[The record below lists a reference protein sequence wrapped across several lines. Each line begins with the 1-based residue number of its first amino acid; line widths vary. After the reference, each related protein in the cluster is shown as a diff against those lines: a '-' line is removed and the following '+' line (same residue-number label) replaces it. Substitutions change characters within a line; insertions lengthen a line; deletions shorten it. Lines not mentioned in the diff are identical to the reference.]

1 MNSLRERISEELLPY
16 VEQPAQYIGGEW
28 NQLVRPGDWERAE
41 VRVAVAFPDTYT
53 IGMSH
58 LGCQILYWLCNHT
71 PGVCAERTYAP
82 WIDAE
87 RLMRE
92 KRIPLFTWDTR
103 QCVADADI
111 LAISLQYELC
121 FTTVLN
127 MLDLAGIPLRH
138 EERMSARPQAHGPRC
153 DLRRANNELGLSSA
167 VDELVTRNS
176 PFAMPREWPLVIA
189 GGPQADNPEPMAEF
203 LDLVVIGDGEHSMA
217 AILEAYREYKHAGV
231 PRREM
236 IVRMAR
242 RFPWIYAP
250 SLYDIRYHPDGT
262 IAERIPKVDGI
273 PDRIERCKTPDF
285 DDAPFPRRPL
295 VPWVEVVHD
304 RIAIEIMR
312 GCPQVCR
319 FCHAGYTKRP
329 LHYRSPDR
337 IVEIA
342 EEAYWATGH
351 KEIGLLSLS
360 TADYPLLPE
369 LAAKANERFAPRM
382 VNLSFP
388 SLRIDKMLQ
397 HIPWMANGVRK
408 GGITMAVEA
417 ARDDMRRAIRK
428 KVTDGNLMDGVRE
441 VYKAGWNRVK
451 LYFMSGF
458 PGERDDDIAGIWD
471 LANSVSLERRT
482 IGKPP
487 AHVIASVGWLVPKP
501 FTPLQ
506 WMAQPRAEY
515 YRAVQQ
521 RLKALGAKVRRDEG
535 TKGRSDLGAV
545 KGPDNNFIVSGSYGS
560 ANEMASENEFMQRDS
575 ARRAHRRGKAPRG
588 IVTIKTH
595 DPQRAILE
603 AVFARGDRR
612 LGAVIH
618 EAWRRGARFDGW
630 DECYN
635 DAVWQQAYAATG
647 VDPDWYAHRERRF
660 DEVLPWDFIGLHM
673 RRSYLEDAYDD
684 VSARVGA
691 ARALPVL
698 AAAAS
703 PVAGSP

>member
-1 MNSLRERISEELLPY
+1 MVRDLRERISEELLPF
-16 VEQPAQYIGGEW
+16 VEQPAQYLGGEW

-87 RLMRE
+87 RILRE

-103 QCVADADI
+103 QPVADADI
-111 LAISLQYELC
+111 VAISLQYELC

-138 EERMSARPQAHGPRC
+138 EERMRGVKSE
-153 DLRRANNELGLSSA
+153 LRIAKNELKAVNRSEFVLRSSQFAIPGGEPRSDRSGLPA
-167 VDELVTRNS
+167 
-176 PFAMPREWPLVIA
+176 EWPLVIA

-217 AILEAYREYKHAGV
+217 AILEAYREYRRAGV

-236 IVRMAR
+236 IVHMAR

-250 SLYDIRYHPDGT
+250 NLYEVRYHPDGT
-262 IAERIPKVDGI
+262 IAERIPKVPGI
-273 PDRIERCKTPDF
+273 PDRIERCRTPDF

-329 LHYRSPDR
+329 LHYRTPDR
-337 IVEIA
+337 ILEIA

-351 KEIGLLSLS
+351 REVGLLSLS

-397 HIPWMANGVRK
+397 NIPWMANSVRK

-417 ARDDMRRAIRK
+417 ARDDMRAAIRK

-458 PGERDDDIAGIWD
+458 PGERDADVAGIWE
-471 LANSVSLERRT
+471 LANSVSLERRAL
-482 IGKPP
+482 GKPP
-487 AHVIASVGWLVPKP
+487 AHVVASVGWLVPKP

-506 WMAQPRAEY
+506 WMGQPRVEY
-515 YRAVQQ
+515 YREVQA
-521 RLKALGAKVRRDEG
+521 RLRALSGRRRG
-535 TKGRSDLGAV
+535 GG
-545 KGPDNNFIVSGSYGS
+545 FQVSGSYGS
-560 ANEMASENEFMQRDS
+560 ANEMASENDFEAGADATGS
-575 ARRAHRRGKAPRG
+575 AGSSRGGRGRRPARGN
-588 IVTIKTH
+588 VTVKTH
-595 DPQRAILE
+595 DPQRSILE

-612 LGAVIH
+612 LGAVIF

-630 DECYN
+630 DECY
-635 DAVWQQAYAATG
+635 DDRIWQDAYAATG
-647 VDPDWYAHRERRF
+647 VDPAWYAHRERSF
-660 DEVLPWDFIGLHM
+660 DEVLPWEFIGLYM
-673 RRSYLEDAYDD
+673 RRGYLENAYDD
-684 VSARVGA
+684 MFETIGVEKPDPAAPAATHGVRPLPIVGA
-691 ARALPVL
+691 
-698 AAAAS
+698 
-703 PVAGSP
+703 